1 MRIVIAED
9 EPKSREGLIR
19 LIRRFTDYEIV
30 GVAENG
36 EEGYRLTEKEKP
48 DLVLS
53 DIKMP
58 VLDGLGMLQK
68 IKDAGIEV
76 QAVLLT
82 GYSEF
87 EYARKALQLQVVEYV
102 LKPMDIDQ
110 FLGVLKKV
118 ESRIVKQKAEQVTP
132 ERLLW
137 NYIGSSE
144 EERELIRPMLEE
156 KIGVRKDTQFA
167 MLLIHPDSMANELKA
182 ELENQME
189 ILCIE
194 NYYMLVR
201 PGEQGGI
208 YIVLVDTERNQTL
221 KRIFEMRILP
231 KIQNITPCVATMDR
245 FVGIW
250 QLPDVMNE
258 LSALLE
264 HTFCS
269 GHEVIMT
276 EKMAQMMEYEKLDY
290 PTALENEM
298 VQGIRS
304 GKKDKL
310 AEVGKIFSEQVILS
324 RATPECIRNYTL
336 RFLMGIARVEGEIRG
351 DANQEEELRYML
363 ESIRS
368 SHTQKELQ
376 YQFQKVVKQAMAWN
390 EETEE
395 SITENGIVL
404 NAIAYIREHYMEAIG
419 LQDVAQC
426 CNVSPEYL
434 SRIFKEETGV
444 KFVDFLA
451 NFRISVGKRM
461 LATGN
466 YKVSEVAEAVG
477 FNDQKYFQKVFKK
490 ICGISPAEYKKE
502 NSR

>member
-19 LIRRFTDYEIV
+19 LIRRFTDYEIA

-36 EEGYRLTEKEKP
+36 EEGYRLTVEQKP

-87 EYARKALQLQVVEYV
+87 EYARRALQLRVVEYV

-137 NYIGSSE
+137 NYIGSSKE
-144 EERELIRPMLEE
+144 QREQIRPMLEE
-156 KIGVRKDTQFA
+156 KIGVTKDTQFT
-167 MLLIHPDSMANELKA
+167 MLLIHPDSMASESYGELRK

-189 ILCIE
+189 ALCME
-194 NYYMLVR
+194 NYYMLLR

-208 YIVLVDTERNQTL
+208 YVVLVDTERNRTL
-221 KRIFEMRILP
+221 KRIFELRIMP
-231 KIQNITPCVATMDR
+231 KIQDITACVATMKR
-245 FVGIW
+245 FEGIS
-250 QLPDVMNE
+250 QLPDTMNE

-264 HTFCS
+264 HTFCT

-290 PTALENEM
+290 PTAMENEM
-298 VQGIRS
+298 V
-304 GKKDKL
+304 
-310 AEVGKIFSEQVILS
+310 
-324 RATPECIRNYTL
+324 
-336 RFLMGIARVEGEIRG
+336 
-351 DANQEEELRYML
+351 
-363 ESIRS
+363 
-368 SHTQKELQ
+368 
-376 YQFQKVVKQAMAWN
+376 
-390 EETEE
+390 
-395 SITENGIVL
+395 
-404 NAIAYIREHYMEAIG
+404 
-419 LQDVAQC
+419 
-426 CNVSPEYL
+426 
-434 SRIFKEETGV
+434 
-444 KFVDFLA
+444 
-451 NFRISVGKRM
+451 
-461 LATGN
+461 
-466 YKVSEVAEAVG
+466 
-477 FNDQKYFQKVFKK
+477 
-490 ICGISPAEYKKE
+490 
-502 NSR
+502 

>member
-19 LIRRFTDYEIV
+19 LIRRFTDYEIA

-36 EEGYRLTEKEKP
+36 EEGYRMVEKEKP

-68 IKDAGIEV
+68 IKEADIEV

-87 EYARKALQLQVVEYV
+87 EYARRALQLQVVEYV

-118 ESRIVKQKAEQVTP
+118 ESRIAKQKAEQVTP

-137 NYIGSSE
+137 NYISSSE
-144 EERELIRPMLEE
+144 EQREQIRPMLEE
-156 KIGVRKDTQFA
+156 KIGVTKDTQFT
-167 MLLIHPDSMANELKA
+167 MLLIHPDSMANESYGEMKE

-189 ILCIE
+189 ALCME
-194 NYYMLVR
+194 NYYMLIR

-208 YIVLVDTERNQTL
+208 YIVLVDTVRNRTL
-221 KRIFEMRILP
+221 KRLFELRILP

-245 FVGIW
+245 FVGIM

-258 LSALLE
+258 LSALLK

-298 VQGIRS
+298 VRGIRS
-304 GKKDKL
+304 GKKDKI
-310 AEVGKIFSEQVILS
+310 AESGETFSKQVILS
-324 RATPECIRNYTL
+324 QATPEYKTYIMQAGNTSVRTDIAEDEDYASQPFMAQAAE
-336 RFLMGIARVEGEIRG
+336 FL
-351 DANQEEELRYML
+351 
-363 ESIRS
+363 
-368 SHTQKELQ
+368 
-376 YQFQKVVKQAMAWN
+376 
-390 EETEE
+390 
-395 SITENGIVL
+395 
-404 NAIAYIREHYMEAIG
+404 
-419 LQDVAQC
+419 DVAAFRPQ
-426 CNVSPEYL
+426 NDQYSTVST
-434 SRIFKEETGV
+434 SIQQMV
-444 KFVDFLA
+444 
-451 NFRISVGKRM
+451 
-461 LATGN
+461 
-466 YKVSEVAEAVG
+466 EAVASG
-477 FNDQKYFQKVFKK
+477 DT
-490 ICGISPAEYKKE
+490 PE
-502 NSR
+502 NAMKQYATSVANAVGEENTTKQ

>member
-19 LIRRFTDYEIV
+19 LIRRFTDYEIA

-36 EEGYRLTEKEKP
+36 EEGYRLTVEQKP

-87 EYARKALQLQVVEYV
+87 EYARRALQLRVVEYV

-137 NYIGSSE
+137 NYIGSSKE
-144 EERELIRPMLEE
+144 QREQIRPMLEE
-156 KIGVRKDTQFA
+156 KIGVTKDTQFT
-167 MLLIHPDSMANELKA
+167 MLLIHPDSMASESYGELRK

-189 ILCIE
+189 ALCME
-194 NYYMLVR
+194 NYYMLLR

-208 YIVLVDTERNQTL
+208 YVVLVDTERNRTL
-221 KRIFEMRILP
+221 KRIFELRIMP
-231 KIQNITPCVATMDR
+231 KIQDITACVATMKR
-245 FVGIW
+245 FEGIS
-250 QLPDVMNE
+250 QLPDTMNE

-264 HTFCS
+264 HTFCT

-290 PTALENEM
+290 PTAMENEM
-298 VQGIRS
+298 VQDIRS
-304 GKKDKL
+304 GKKEKITE
-310 AEVGKIFSEQVILS
+310 AGKAFSEQVILS

-336 RFLMGIARVEGEIRG
+336 RFLMGIARVAGEMRG
-351 DANQEEELRYML
+351 DANQEEELRYMM

-376 YQFQKVVKQAMAWN
+376 Y
-390 EETEE
+390 
-395 SITENGIVL
+395 
-404 NAIAYIREHYMEAIG
+404 
-419 LQDVAQC
+419 
-426 CNVSPEYL
+426 
-434 SRIFKEETGV
+434 
-444 KFVDFLA
+444 
-451 NFRISVGKRM
+451 
-461 LATGN
+461 
-466 YKVSEVAEAVG
+466 
-477 FNDQKYFQKVFKK
+477 
-490 ICGISPAEYKKE
+490 
-502 NSR
+502 